1 MTWQSFL
8 GAVHIP
14 ALRDLPIAYA
24 AVMLMQ
30 GGYLLWVVRGWTRRD
45 DGR

>member
-8 GAVHIP
+8 GAIHIP

-24 AVMLMQ
+24 VILLVQ
-30 GGYLLWVVRGWTRRD
+30 GGYLAWIVRGWTRRD
-45 DGR
+45 ADR